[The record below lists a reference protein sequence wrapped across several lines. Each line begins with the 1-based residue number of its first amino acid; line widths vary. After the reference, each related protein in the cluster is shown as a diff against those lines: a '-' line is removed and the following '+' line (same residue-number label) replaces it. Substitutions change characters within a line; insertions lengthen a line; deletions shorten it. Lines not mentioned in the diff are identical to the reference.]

1 MSNKPE
7 PLSGLTPTDRTKRAL
22 GRAGPRRTLSPGAKT
37 AILFGALAVLTALV
51 AWLDPRPSLR
61 HVRVAMLSAG
71 PTGNYYA
78 AVEKIAGEVA
88 RHKGRVQNLTSA
100 GSVENVQRL
109 IAGAQDCSVHFALVQ
124 DGITYPAGHKLEVIG
139 RLPRPE
145 SLVIVGRNVARIH
158 TPADLKGL
166 RIGIGP
172 VGSGTADLM
181 KNVLALFEGVAVI
194 PLTLPIDQQLVMAER
209 GEIDLAAMVLDDEG
223 KLLANTVT
231 QRNLD
236 IMQLP
241 EVASLGRHLPD
252 SRVGVIEAG
261 QMDYVRKLPREDKKV
276 LQIDSLIVS
285 NGCARDGV
293 TQQFLIAVAEV
304 YPTFIRHNKGQ
315 PNVTGLPMSP
325 VAANFYS
332 AEGPDVL
339 GKYAPWAV
347 DIMPMP
353 TWIQLGVAFSV
364 LFSGMALWH
373 RFRLWRIDANRV
385 KLEREIAALLEPGAT
400 LDSLAE
406 MPLAAHHLGPDARA
420 QLDELMMLVSA
431 LLEKSRRQSLS
442 VLVPMGE
449 EMNYR
454 YQETLMADLLRAL
467 RGVGPA
473 QRIDSEK

>member
-1 MSNKPE
+1 MSSDPD
-7 PLSGLTPTDRTKRAL
+7 PMSGLSPADRMKRAL
-22 GRAGPRRTLSPGAKT
+22 GRPGRRGGLSPGAKT

-61 HVRVAMLSAG
+61 HVQVAMLSAG
-71 PTGNYYA
+71 ASGNYYA

-88 RHKGRVQNLTSA
+88 RHKGRVQNLTSV
-100 GSVENVQRL
+100 GSVENIQRL
-109 IAGAQDCSVHFALVQ
+109 IAGAKDCSVHFALVQ
-124 DGITYPAGHKLEVIG
+124 DGIKYPEGHKLEVIG

-145 SLVIVGRNVARIH
+145 SLVIVGRNVARIR

-172 VGSGTADLM
+172 VGSGTADIM
-181 KNVLALFEGVAVI
+181 KNVLALFEGVAVT
-194 PLTLPIDQQLVMAER
+194 PLTLPIDQQLVMVER
-209 GEIDLAAMVLDDEG
+209 GELDLAAMVLDDEG
-223 KLLANTVT
+223 KLLAKAVT

-241 EVASLGRHLPD
+241 EVASLARHLPYT
-252 SRVGVIEAG
+252 RVGVIQAG
-261 QMDYVRKLPREDKKV
+261 QMDYVRKLPREDKEV
-276 LQIDSLIVS
+276 LQIDTLIVG

-304 YPTFIRHNKGQ
+304 YPTFVRHNKGQ

-385 KLEREIAALLEPGAT
+385 KLEREIATLFEPGAT
-400 LDSLAE
+400 LDSIAEVTPGAHQLAPE
-406 MPLAAHHLGPDARA
+406 TRA
-420 QLDELMMLVSA
+420 QLDELMLNLSA
-431 LLEKSRRQSLS
+431 LLEKSRHQSMS

-454 YQETLMADLLRAL
+454 YQETMMADLLRAL
-467 RGVGPA
+467 RVYKGRLPPG
-473 QRIDSEK
+473 

>member
-1 MSNKPE
+1 MSNKPG
-7 PLSGLTPTDRTKRAL
+7 LMSRLTPTDRMQRAP
-22 GRAGPRRTLSPGAKT
+22 GRPGRRAPLSPGAKT

-71 PTGNYYA
+71 ATGNYYA

-88 RHKGRVQNLTSA
+88 RRKGRVQNLTSA

-109 IAGAQDCSVHFALVQ
+109 IAGAKDCTVHFGLVQ
-124 DGITYPAGHKLEVIG
+124 DGIAYPEGHKLEVIG

-145 SLVIVGRNVARIH
+145 SLVIVGRNVARIRA
-158 TPADLKGL
+158 PADLKGL

-172 VGSGTADLM
+172 VGSGTADIM
-181 KNVLALFEGVAVI
+181 RNVLALFEGVAVTA
-194 PLTLPIDQQLVMAER
+194 LTMPIDQQLGMAER
-209 GEIDLAAMVLDDEG
+209 GELDLAAMVLDDEG
-223 KLLANTVT
+223 RLLADAVT
-231 QRNLD
+231 HRNLD
-236 IMQLP
+236 IMQMP
-241 EVASLGRHLPD
+241 DVASLARHLPYT
-252 SRVGVIEAG
+252 RVGVIQAG

-276 LQIDSLIVS
+276 LQIDALIVG
-285 NGCARDGV
+285 NGCAPDGV
-293 TQQFLIAVAEV
+293 TQQFLMAVAEV
-304 YPTFIRHNKGQ
+304 FPTFVRHNKGQ
-315 PNVTGLPMSP
+315 PNLTGLPLSP

-373 RFRLWRIDANRV
+373 RFRLWRIDADRV
-385 KLEREIAALLEPGAT
+385 KIEREIAALLEPGT
-400 LDSLAE
+400 SLDSIAE
-406 MPLAAHHLGPDARA
+406 TPDVRHLPPAARA
-420 QLDELMMLVSA
+420 QLDELMLHLSA
-431 LLEKSRRQSLS
+431 LLEKSRQQALS
-442 VLVPMGE
+442 VLVPMGA

-467 RGVGPA
+467 RIYKSRLPPG
-473 QRIDSEK
+473 

>member
-1 MSNKPE
+1 MSNKPG
-7 PLSGLTPTDRTKRAL
+7 LMSRLTPTDRMQRAP
-22 GRAGPRRTLSPGAKT
+22 GRPGRRAPLSPGAKT

-71 PTGNYYA
+71 ATGNYYA

-88 RHKGRVQNLTSA
+88 RRKGRVQNLTSA

-109 IAGAQDCSVHFALVQ
+109 IAGAKDCTVHFGLVQ
-124 DGITYPAGHKLEVIG
+124 DGIAYPEGHKLEVIG

-145 SLVIVGRNVARIH
+145 SLVIVGRNVARIRA
-158 TPADLKGL
+158 PADLKGL

-172 VGSGTADLM
+172 VGSGTADIM
-181 KNVLALFEGVAVI
+181 RNVLALFEGVAVTA
-194 PLTLPIDQQLVMAER
+194 LTLPIDQQLGMAER
-209 GEIDLAAMVLDDEG
+209 GELDLAAMVLDDEG
-223 KLLANTVT
+223 RLLADAVT
-231 QRNLD
+231 HRNLD
-236 IMQLP
+236 IMQMP
-241 EVASLGRHLPD
+241 DVASLARHLPYT
-252 SRVGVIEAG
+252 RVGVIQAG

-276 LQIDSLIVS
+276 LQIDALIVG
-285 NGCARDGV
+285 NGCAPDGV
-293 TQQFLIAVAEV
+293 TQQFLMAVAEV
-304 YPTFIRHNKGQ
+304 FPTFVRHNKGQ
-315 PNVTGLPMSP
+315 PNLTGLPLSP

-373 RFRLWRIDANRV
+373 RFRLWRIDADRV
-385 KLEREIAALLEPGAT
+385 KIEREIAALLEPGT
-400 LDSLAE
+400 SLDSIAE
-406 MPLAAHHLGPDARA
+406 TPDVRHLPPAARA
-420 QLDELMMLVSA
+420 QLDELMLHLSA
-431 LLEKSRRQSLS
+431 LLEKSRQQALS
-442 VLVPMGE
+442 VLVPMGA

-467 RGVGPA
+467 RIYKSRLPPG
-473 QRIDSEK
+473 